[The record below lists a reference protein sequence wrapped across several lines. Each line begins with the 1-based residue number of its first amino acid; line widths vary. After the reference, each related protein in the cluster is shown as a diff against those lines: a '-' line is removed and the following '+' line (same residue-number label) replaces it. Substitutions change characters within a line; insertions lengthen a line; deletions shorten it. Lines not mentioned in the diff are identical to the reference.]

1 MPSTNSYKAK
11 RETIW
16 RNVLS
21 VYDVRDILNSDKS
34 EEQLAGLYKVTT
46 QTIRHIRRHYQPQL
60 NEH

>member
-1 MPSTNSYKAK
+1 MTSTNSYKAK

-46 QTIRHIRRHYQPQL
+46 QTIRHIRRHYASL
-60 NEH
+60 IK